1 MSSQSPLGGRQR
13 GVQPTVPRGEVVAT
27 FEGRE
32 FSAFKKELT
41 DLAVAVLGPIGGEMK
56 RLLANP
62 AEIDAVLADGA
73 ARARAIADP
82 ILRQAEDIVGFLH
95 V

>member
-1 MSSQSPLGGRQR
+1 
-13 GVQPTVPRGEVVAT
+13 
-27 FEGRE
+27 
-32 FSAFKKELT
+32 
-41 DLAVAVLGPIGGEMK
+41 MK

-73 ARARAIADP
+73 ARARAIAEP